1 MAFLS
6 VGIDHEHAPLELL
19 ERITLPEERWA
30 SVLAHL
36 SQLDNVHEAV
46 VVSTCLRTEVYAV
59 IDRFHGAVDD
69 ISAALAHFA
78 HVDPESLANQM
89 TIHFDRGVPH
99 HLFSVAAGLR
109 SAVPGEFEVLGQL
122 RRALDVAR
130 DEEVAGSE
138 LDDLF
143 HRALAAGRKVRTD
156 THIARGTTSFAQATV
171 ELAAGEMGSLTGRRV
186 VVVGAGQLAVGVV
199 RGLLDAHVDAVTVL
213 NRTVATAKDFVDS
226 LGDARASAGPLADLA
241 SHLATADLVICAA
254 EAPELLIHAVDIP
267 QDRGPLWLID
277 VAMPRVIDAA
287 VSSHPHVV
295 RRDIGDLRRVVEAS
309 LATRHGEMAAATDL
323 VTAEVERFL
332 RDRRERGAASIV
344 TDMRDALEFI
354 RATEW
359 ERRRRDFD
367 DLNDEQRGR
376 VEALTRTLLA
386 KWAHGPSTALKE
398 SAGTDRGARLA
409 EAARTLFDL

>member
-19 ERITLPEERWA
+19 ERITLPEDRWA
-30 SVLAHL
+30 PVLAHL
-36 SQLDNVHEAV
+36 STLDNVHEAV

-69 ISAALAHFA
+69 ITAALARFA
-78 HVDPESLANQM
+78 NLNPAALADQM
-89 TIHFDRGVPH
+89 TIHFDRGVPQ

-130 DEEVAGSE
+130 EEEVAGSE

-156 THIARGTTSFAQATV
+156 TQIARGTTSFAQATV
-171 ELAAGEMGSLTGRRV
+171 ELAEREMGSVANRSV

-199 RGLLDAHVDAVTVL
+199 RGLLDAHVASVIVL
-213 NRTVATAKDFVDS
+213 NRTLATAEEFVGS
-226 LGDARASAGPLADLA
+226 LSDPRASAGPLSDLPSHLTSADLI
-241 SHLATADLVICAA
+241 ICAA
-254 EAPELLIHAVDIP
+254 ESPDLLIHVADIP
-267 QDRGPLWLID
+267 ADRGPLWLID

-287 VSSHPHVV
+287 VTQHPHVV
-295 RRDIGDLRRVVEAS
+295 RRDIGDLRRVVEES
-309 LATRHGEMAAATDL
+309 LATRHGEMAAATEL
-323 VTAEVERFL
+323 VSAEVERFL

-344 TDMRDALEFI
+344 TDMRDALESI
-354 RATEW
+354 RASEW

-367 DLNDEQRGR
+367 DLSDEQRER
-376 VEALTRTLLA
+376 VEALTRSLLA
-386 KWAHGPSTALKE
+386 KWAHSPSTALKE

>member
-30 SVLAHL
+30 SVLGHL

-78 HVDPESLANQM
+78 QLDPQSLANQL
-89 TIHFDRGVPH
+89 TIHFDRGVPQ

-122 RRALDVAR
+122 RRAIDVAR
-130 DEEVAGSE
+130 DERVAGSE

-156 THIARGTTSFAQATV
+156 TQIARGTTSFAQATV

-199 RGLLDAHVDAVTVL
+199 RGLLDAEVETVVVL
-213 NRTVATAKDFVDS
+213 NRTLATAEDFVAS
-226 LGDARASAGPLADLA
+226 LDDARASAGPLTDLRA
-241 SHLATADLVICAA
+241 QLATADLVICAA
-254 EAPELLIHAVDIP
+254 EAPDILIHASDIP
-267 QDRGPLWLID
+267 LDRGPLWLID

-287 VSSHPHVV
+287 VSDHPHVV

-344 TDMRDALEFI
+344 TDLRDALENI

-367 DLNDEQRGR
+367 DLTDEQRER
-376 VEALTRTLLA
+376 VDALTRTLLA
-386 KWAHGPSTALKE
+386 KLAHGPSAALKE

>member
-1 MAFLS
+1 
-6 VGIDHEHAPLELL
+6 
-19 ERITLPEERWA
+19 
-30 SVLAHL
+30 
-36 SQLDNVHEAV
+36 
-46 VVSTCLRTEVYAV
+46 VYAV

-69 ISAALAHFA
+69 ISATLAQFSGLS
-78 HVDPESLANQM
+78 VESLANHL
-89 TIHFDRGVPH
+89 TIHFDRGVPQ

-130 DEEVAGSE
+130 DEQVAGSE

-171 ELAAGEMGSLTGRRV
+171 ELAAEEMGGLSGRRV
-186 VVVGAGQLAVGVV
+186 VVVGAGQLAIGVV
-199 RGLLDAHVDAVTVL
+199 RGLLAAKVEAVVVL
-213 NRTVATAKDFVDS
+213 NRTLGTARDFVTS
-226 LGDARASAGPLADLA
+226 LDDARASARPLSDLR
-241 SHLATADLVICAA
+241 SQLATADLVICAA
-254 EAPELLIHAVDIP
+254 EAPELLIHAADIP
-267 QDRGPLWLID
+267 LDRGPLWLID

-287 VSSHPHVV
+287 VSDHPHVV

-309 LATRHGEMAAATDL
+309 LSTRHGEMAVATDL
-323 VTAEVERFL
+323 VTGEVERFL

-344 TDMRDALEFI
+344 TDLRDAWESI
-354 RATEW
+354 RAIEW

-367 DLNDEQRGR
+367 DLTDEQRER
-376 VEALTRTLLA
+376 VDALTRTLLA
-386 KWAHGPSTALKE
+386 KLAHGPSAALKE